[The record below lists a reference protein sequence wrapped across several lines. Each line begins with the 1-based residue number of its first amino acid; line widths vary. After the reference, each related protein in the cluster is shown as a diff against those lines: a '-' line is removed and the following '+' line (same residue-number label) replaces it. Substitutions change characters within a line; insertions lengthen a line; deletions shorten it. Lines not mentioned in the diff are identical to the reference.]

1 VEIEVGFGMT
11 AFGIATAYIGLT
23 IAFGKADVR
32 LRRKPVRSVLRDCG
46 AAKKIIAKIIV
57 EAHSNDVVGD
67 A

>member
-1 VEIEVGFGMT
+1 MEIEVGFGMT
-11 AFGIATAYIGLT
+11 TFGIATVYIGLT

-46 AAKKIIAKIIV
+46 ADKIIAKIIV
-57 EAHSNDVVGD
+57 EASSNDVVGD